1 MSDNSDR
8 RPLKSRNSKWAA
20 TLTRWFA
27 QTSISPNQISIASMF
42 AAALAGFAFWTTLY
56 TDGYMRGL
64 LFILAATFCQLRLIC
79 NLLDGM
85 LAVEAGKSA
94 PDGAFW
100 NEFPDR
106 VSDILILVGAG
117 LATSHLALGWA
128 AAALAVLTAY
138 IRELGKNCGAPTDY
152 SGPMAKP
159 QRMAVV
165 TIAAILSSLEP
176 LFRGSPAIMT
186 IALWIIVIG
195 CIVTSLRRS
204 KQILIHLHTVVR

>member
-165 TIAAILSSLEP
+165 TIAALAASIEP
-176 LFRGSPAIMT
+176 LVHDGRIVIFL
-186 IALWIIVIG
+186 ALWVIVLG
-195 CIVTSLRRS
+195 CVLTSLRRT
-204 KQILIHLHTVVR
+204 KRLVNYLN